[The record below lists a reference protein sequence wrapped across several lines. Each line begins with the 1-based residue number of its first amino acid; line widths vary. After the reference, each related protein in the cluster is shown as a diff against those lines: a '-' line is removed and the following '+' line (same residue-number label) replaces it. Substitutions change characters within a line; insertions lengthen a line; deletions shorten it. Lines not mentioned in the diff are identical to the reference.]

1 MPGAGPSPVTGI
13 VHTIINPGH
22 LDKIGGL
29 SYHAC
34 EGYEHPLDGQGID
47 FGVPGI
53 SRDQVPSPWRE
64 LIEPQAQ
71 PFTFTLDSPEQHQ
84 IEAP

>member
-1 MPGAGPSPVTGI
+1 MPRADLNPVTGI
-13 VHTIINPGH
+13 IRTIINPGH

-34 EGYEHPLDGQGID
+34 AGHEHPLDGQEID
-47 FGVPGI
+47 FGVPGL

-64 LIEPQAQ
+64 LLESQADAI
-71 PFTFTLDSPEQHQ
+71 TFTLDSPGQDET
-84 IEAP
+84 EAL